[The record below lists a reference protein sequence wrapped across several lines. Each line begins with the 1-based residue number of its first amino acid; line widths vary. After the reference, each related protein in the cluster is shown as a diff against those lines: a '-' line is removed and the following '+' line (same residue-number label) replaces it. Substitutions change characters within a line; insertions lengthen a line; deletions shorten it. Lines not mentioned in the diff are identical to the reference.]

1 MTRFCC
7 LAALVVLFVAG
18 CSAPSP
24 TLVESSPPADVDRRF
39 DYTAAEDFDESPYA
53 DSMASFG
60 TVDHDVPEA
69 LLRSEAA
76 EGVVTER
83 TVQGYRIQ
91 IHSSLERDS
100 ALRLEDDAE
109 RWWRSLEAADRPVD
123 YNPDELPV
131 MMQFVTPYYRVRVGG
146 FESRSAAETFLG
158 FLSHRYPDAF
168 LVLDSI
174 TVYR

>member
-7 LAALVVLFVAG
+7 LIVLATLAVAG
-18 CSAPSP
+18 CSGPSP
-24 TLVESSPPADVDRRF
+24 TLVETSPRVDVDRRF
-39 DYTAAEDFDESPYA
+39 DFTAAEDFDESPYA

-60 TVDHDVPEA
+60 TLEHDVPEA

-76 EGVVTER
+76 VGVVTER

-100 ALRLEDDAE
+100 ALRLEDDAQ
-109 RWWRSLEAADRPVD
+109 RWWRSLQPEDRPID
-123 YNPDELPV
+123 YRPDELPV
-131 MMQFVTPYYRVRVGG
+131 RMQFVTPYYRVRVGG